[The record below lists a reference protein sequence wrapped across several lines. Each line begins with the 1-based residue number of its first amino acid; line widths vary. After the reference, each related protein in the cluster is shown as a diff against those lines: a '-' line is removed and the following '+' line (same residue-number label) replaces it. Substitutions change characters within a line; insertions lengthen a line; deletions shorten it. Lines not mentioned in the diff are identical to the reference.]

1 LAVLFALGL
10 IVVVA
15 RLVFGRDAVVT
26 FSEDLGL
33 IIAIFVLPVVL
44 GLLLIVLAHRG
55 LKGMIEK

>member
-1 LAVLFALGL
+1 L
-10 IVVVA
+10 IAVVA
-15 RLVFGRDAVVT
+15 RLVFGRDPVVT

-44 GLLLIVLAHRG
+44 GCVLIVLAHRG